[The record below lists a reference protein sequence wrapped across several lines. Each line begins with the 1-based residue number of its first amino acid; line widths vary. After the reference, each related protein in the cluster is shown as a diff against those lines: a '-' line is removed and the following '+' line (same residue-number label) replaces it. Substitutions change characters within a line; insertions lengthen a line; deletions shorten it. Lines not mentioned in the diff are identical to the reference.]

1 MCHQRTPGFSVSVGD
16 IIYAVTR
23 AGGGLGHGA
32 QREIWG

>member
-23 AGGGLGHGA
+23 AGGLGHDA